1 MRRWRICRLAAAFEN
16 LDDDHAAAAAG
27 ARAGQD
33 ARLIGGSGLGLFM
46 VNDAWGSTEQLAC
59 ACDVGGAVAA
69 GKQSIVADAVEAF
82 GQDVGE
88 EPANELV
95 GVQCHRLPPVGSV
108 NAVILPA
115 EGDAVVVGGDQT
127 TIGDG
132 DAVGIPGLIAQYL
145 LGPGEGVF
153 GVDDPL

>member
-33 ARLIGGSGLGLFM
+33 ARLVRSSGLLLFM
-46 VNDAWGSTEQLAC
+46 FNDGRGSTEQLAC
-59 ACDVGGAVAA
+59 ACDVGGTIAA
-69 GKQSIVADAVEAF
+69 GEQAVMADAVEAF

-88 EPANELV
+88 ESPNELV
-95 GVQCHRLPPVGSV
+95 GVQCHCLPPFGSID
-108 NAVILPA
+108 AVILPA
-115 EGDAVVVGGDQT
+115 ESNAVVVCRDQT

-132 DAVGIPGLIAQYL
+132 DAVRIPG
-145 LGPGEGVF
+145 
-153 GVDDPL
+153 